1 MMDDKF
7 LRLCCKLTSALYARL
22 AQPDIPREL
31 AQELVRMN
39 ASAFLAALDGDTAR
53 VAASF
58 AKGHALIDAWER
70 SKTPSA

>member
-1 MMDDKF
+1 MMDEKF

-31 AQELVRMN
+31 ALELVRMN
-39 ASAFLAALDGDTAR
+39 AAAFLAALDGDTAS

-70 SKTPSA
+70 SNGNT